1 MLDLTN
7 LNMTHKLTYDVGF
20 LYLWRDF
27 VIILFNLMTQDKVY
41 IYGRHA
47 VAEALKRAPKALRKI
62 FLSSPSKGGQAGA
75 DANLKEL
82 IRQSGVP
89 TVPLASG
96 RELRDISGSEAH
108 QGVIGLISLKGLMRQ
123 YDEFAGGLSI
133 SPNTA
138 LVLLDEIQD
147 PHNVGAIIRSAA
159 AFGISG
165 VLIPEHNQ
173 APITSAVVKVSAG
186 MAFSIP
192 LVSIGNING
201 TVRDLKK
208 RGFWVLGL
216 DGNAKKSIADESFD
230 TPTLF
235 ILGNEAKGI
244 RQKTRELC
252 DALVSIPIDP
262 KCESL
267 NVAAS
272 AAVALYAWSAKHD
285 IIKP

>member
-1 MLDLTN
+1 
-7 LNMTHKLTYDVGF
+7 
-20 LYLWRDF
+20 
-27 VIILFNLMTQDKVY
+27 MTQDKVY
-41 IYGRHA
+41 IYGKHA
-47 VAEALKRAPKALRKI
+47 VVEALQYAPKALKKI
-62 FLSSPSKGGQAGA
+62 FLSPQAT
-75 DANLKEL
+75 DAKIKEL
-82 IRQSGVP
+82 INKLGVP
-89 TVPLASG
+89 TAPLASG

-108 QGVIGLISLKGLMRQ
+108 QGVIGLMSLRGLMRQ
-123 YDEFAGGLSI
+123 YDEFINGPASSPASPNRGESQGGLKI
-133 SPNTA
+133 NNDTA

-173 APITSAVVKVSAG
+173 APITGAVVKVSAG
-186 MAFSIP
+186 MAFRIP
-192 LVSIGNING
+192 LVAIGNINN
-201 TVRDLKK
+201 TIRDLKK
-208 RGFWVLGL
+208 RGFWVYGL
-216 DGNAKKSIADESFD
+216 DGSSKKSISGESFD
-230 TPTLF
+230 APTIF

-252 DALVSIPIDP
+252 DALVSIPIDS

-285 IIKP
+285 IIKS